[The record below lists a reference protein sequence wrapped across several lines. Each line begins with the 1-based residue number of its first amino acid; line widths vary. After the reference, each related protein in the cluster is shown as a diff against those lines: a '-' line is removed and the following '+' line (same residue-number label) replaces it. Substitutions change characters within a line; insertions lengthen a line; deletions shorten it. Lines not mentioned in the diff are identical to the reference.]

1 MARAGMWGKARAR
14 GARVGRTYPATKA
27 RSSVRDPLLAC
38 GRAVPLS
45 AASDGVRE
53 AASAA
58 ARLVCGFA
66 PRADELLLL
75 LTDDTPPAFA
85 SAAPKEG
92 SWVSRVRLADEGV
105 LFQRP
110 AGWTQEGRPSY
121 TEPSAL
127 VPYNTGFPDAAPQF
141 GTVRA
146 SARGAPRLLR
156 ERARCASPSRRGAV

>member
-1 MARAGMWGKARAR
+1 MAYAKQQAL
-14 GARVGRTYPATKA
+14 
-27 RSSVRDPLLAC
+27 PLDL
-38 GRAVPLS
+38 
-45 AASDGVRE
+45 
-53 AASAA
+53 
-58 ARLVCGFA
+58 FA

-75 LTDDTPPAFA
+75 LIDDTPPAFA

-146 SARGAPRLLR
+146 SARGAPRLLVVVQ
-156 ERARCASPSRRGAV
+156 SV